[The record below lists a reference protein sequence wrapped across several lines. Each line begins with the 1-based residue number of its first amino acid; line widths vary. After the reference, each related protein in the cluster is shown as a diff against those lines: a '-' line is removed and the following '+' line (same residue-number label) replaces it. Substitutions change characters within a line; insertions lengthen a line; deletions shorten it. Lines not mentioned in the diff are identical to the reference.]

1 MELGILPVFFMRLF
15 TAFAA
20 IVLAGCLF
28 MSCSPAPTTVRAASL
43 KPDGQRHEAPD
54 FALKDADGKT
64 VHLSEYRGKVVLLDF
79 WATWCDPCRLEIPW
93 FIDLQRKN
101 KDKGF
106 EVLGVSMDEEG
117 WEVVKP
123 FMRSVGMNYRV
134 VIGNDETTQMYGG
147 VDSLP
152 STFLIDRQG
161 KIAAIHIGL
170 ASRKVFED
178 GVEELLHAPAGGI
191 VLDKASLYRGAR

>member
-1 MELGILPVFFMRLF
+1 MNQESLMSLMRLI
-15 TAFAA
+15 TAFATT
-20 IVLAGCLF
+20 VLAGCLF
-28 MSCSPAPTTVRAASL
+28 LGCSRAPTTVKAASV
-43 KPDGQRHEAPD
+43 KPDSQRRDAPD
-54 FALKDADGKT
+54 FTLKDADGKT
-64 VHLSEYRGKVVLLDF
+64 VHLSQYRGKVVLLDF

-101 KDKGF
+101 KDRGF
-106 EVLGVSMDEEG
+106 EVLGVSMDDEG

-123 FMRSVGMNYRV
+123 FMKSVGMNYRV

-178 GVEELLHAPAGGI
+178 GVEELLHTPAGI
-191 VLDKASLYRGAR
+191 VIDKASLSPGAR

>member
-1 MELGILPVFFMRLF
+1 MSLMRLI
-15 TAFAA
+15 TAFATT
-20 IVLAGCLF
+20 VLAGCLF
-28 MSCSPAPTTVRAASL
+28 LGCSRAPTTVKAASV
-43 KPDGQRHEAPD
+43 KPDSQRRDAPD
-54 FALKDADGKT
+54 FTLKDADGKT
-64 VHLSEYRGKVVLLDF
+64 VHLSQYRGKVVLLDF

-101 KDKGF
+101 KDRGF
-106 EVLGVSMDEEG
+106 EVLGVSMDDEG

-123 FMRSVGMNYRV
+123 FMKSVGMNYRV

-178 GVEELLHAPAGGI
+178 GVEELLHTPAGI
-191 VLDKASLYRGAR
+191 VIDKASLSPGAR